1 MGTFDMAHGFGLL
14 AIGLAVILIGGLII
28 LKVINTM
35 EENKK
40 QEIEKKKWEEKYG
53 R

>member
-28 LKVINTM
+28 LKVINIM

-40 QEIEKKKWEEKYG
+40 QEIEKKKWEDKYG

>member
-40 QEIEKKKWEEKYG
+40 QEIEKKKWEDKYG

>member
-14 AIGLAVILIGGLII
+14 AIGLLVILIGGLII
-28 LKVINTM
+28 LKVINIM

-40 QEIEKKKWEEKYG
+40 QEIEKKKWEDKYG

>member
-1 MGTFDMAHGFGLL
+1 MGTFDLAHGFGLL

-40 QEIEKKKWEEKYG
+40 QEIEKKKWEDKYG

>member
-1 MGTFDMAHGFGLL
+1 MGTFDMAHGFGML

-40 QEIEKKKWEEKYG
+40 QEIEKKKWEDKYG
-53 R
+53 I